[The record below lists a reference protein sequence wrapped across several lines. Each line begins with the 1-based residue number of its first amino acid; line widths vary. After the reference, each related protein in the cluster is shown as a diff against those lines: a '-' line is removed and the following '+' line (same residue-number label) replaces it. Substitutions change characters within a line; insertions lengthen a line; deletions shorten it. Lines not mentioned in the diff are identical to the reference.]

1 MEEIFPFTAH
11 NCTVPDRN
19 NTHIRMLFTTDTDGV
34 YLYKSVMEVA
44 DNFVLE
50 INIVDITSDGGGS
63 IWVYK

>member
-19 NTHIRMLFTTDTDGV
+19 NTHIGMPSTTATDG
-34 YLYKSVMEVA
+34 LSLSKSVMEVV

-50 INIVDITSDGGGS
+50 INIVGITSDGGGS
-63 IWVYK
+63 IWVYM